1 MTFGIVQEK
10 DIHAIL
16 PCPVLRKGVYQFEK
30 DIDVDLVYLDLFPSH
45 YIDFLFTDGH
55 DTDTVKFEKL
65 KVQNS
70 VRLKCNIEGILILER
85 LQSVN
90 KTGQQLNL

>member
-16 PCPVLRKGVYQFEK
+16 PCPVLRKGVYEFEK

-55 DTDTVKFEKL
+55 DTDNVKFEKL

-70 VRLKCNIEGILILER
+70 VRLKYKLYNAILK
-85 LQSVN
+85 VY
-90 KTGQQLNL
+90 